1 MTSKKDGNK
10 VAKKKKFQIRI
21 ITLGDNKV
29 GKTSLINRYVDH
41 KFSPNY
47 LNTVGIDIKM
57 KEKKLENGEE
67 IRVIFS
73 DTTGQEKYNS
83 LASNYIKKADG
94 ILLVYDIT
102 DKDTF
107 EGIQKWEESIN
118 EESGNDKP
126 IVLIGNKT
134 DLTDKRKINTE
145 NGKDFAKTFGDGI
158 KFYETSCKTG
168 ENVEEAIND
177 LIKQIYEK
185 SKGIEPVEIMSSINI
200 RIMPKNRGKKKKS
213 FC

>member
-10 VAKKKKFQIRI
+10 IAKKKKFQIRI

-83 LASNYIKKADG
+83 LASNYIKKTDG

-107 EGIQKWEESIN
+107 EGIQKWEESIK

-126 IVLIGNKT
+126 IALIGNKT

-145 NGKDFAKTFGDGI
+145 NGKDFAKTLGDGI

-185 SKGIEPVEIMSSINI
+185 SKGIEPGEIMSSFNI
-200 RIMPKNRGKKKKS
+200 RIMPNNRRKKKS